1 MPSKYFNFQH
11 LSLTRGCPG
20 ECTFCGSPRFWGKKV
35 RFFSI
40 DYFVK
45 QLVLLYKKGI
55 TFFYFSD
62 DTFTISKNRVIE
74 ICKKILEKKLK
85 IVWVAISRV
94 NYVNDEIIYWMKK
107 AGCIQISY
115 GVESGSEKIRN
126 SLNKN
131 ISTNQIKKAFSV
143 TLKYGILARAYF
155 IYGCPEESLE
165 SIQDTIDLIRE
176 IKPLSTIFYI
186 LDIFPGTTLYEEYKK
201 KFNVTD
207 DIWLKRVEDIMYFET
222 DPKLSEKMILD
233 FGKKLRTSYYKMLPE
248 FVDSISLI
256 DKKEL
261 YPMHS
266 DFLSRLAMTF
276 DHGDYAEIESIK
288 EKEKIAEKLY
298 KRSLQ
303 YCPDPRAFLG
313 LGIAKQKSSNYKQSV
328 KILAKGIKHFPND
341 QKLHLCM
348 GISYMNLL
356 EYKKALSYL
365 RPFQES
371 KEVQPYIAN
380 CYKALDNFT
389 NDYK

>member
-1 MPSKYFNFQH
+1 
-11 LSLTRGCPG
+11 
-20 ECTFCGSPRFWGKKV
+20 
-35 RFFSI
+35 
-40 DYFVK
+40 
-45 QLVLLYKKGI
+45 
-55 TFFYFSD
+55 
-62 DTFTISKNRVIE
+62 VIA
-74 ICKKILEKKLK
+74 ICRKILEKKLK
-85 IVWVAISRV
+85 IAWVAISRV

-115 GVESGSEKIRN
+115 GVESGCEKIRN

-143 TLKYGILARAYF
+143 TLKYGIFARAYF
-155 IYGCPEESLE
+155 IYGCPEETLE
-165 SIQDTIDLIRE
+165 TIQETIELIRE

-207 DIWLKRVEDIMYFET
+207 DIWMKRIEDIMYFET
-222 DPKLSEKMILD
+222 DPKLSEKLILD

-248 FVDSISLI
+248 FVDSIPLV

-276 DHGDYAEIESIK
+276 DHGDYAGIESIK
-288 EKEKIAEKLY
+288 EKEKIAENLY

-303 YCPDPRAFLG
+303 YYPDQRAFLG

-328 KILAKGIKHFPND
+328 KILAKGLKYFSNN
-341 QKLHLCM
+341 QQLSLCI
-348 GISYMNLL
+348 GISHMNLG
-356 EYKKALSYL
+356 EYKKALAYL
-365 RPFQES
+365 LPFQEL
-371 KEVQPYIAN
+371 KEVLPYIEN
-380 CYKALDNFT
+380 CHRALGI
-389 NDYK
+389 